1 MFDGSKRYSIGQY
14 GISYIGRRWEKGEV
28 AELDQ
33 FSLSRKSHSLTSL
46 LYLLWP
52 RTDSESW
59 NTIGSLRSEVI
70 ASDGSSAYSN
80 RRSLL
85 LRTTSFENSMASLP
99 HNSSPPARSD
109 SISVS
114 PELVPLPASP
124 SPSTNSSPARF
135 TNSTP
140 SSSRQNPLGPIRS
153 RTSSRSPEGSR
164 RVRELSAP
172 QQGSRSGSSS
182 SSIRLDPSSTSALHE
197 QTSPTRID
205 REKSPSKWFGRVST
219 SSSSSSSVATT
230 NSESTSPAI
239 KTRSSRSRS
248 IGSLNL
254 LTNALSP
261 KATSSSSRSRPI
273 TPPSPTRPSNSQ
285 GIVSSPDPLP
295 RDNRSPRSSPPIH
308 QPPVLL
314 ETRRGSATSTNS
326 SHSSALLHFA
336 TSLKPTRSHSQPTAR
351 RKQSGDSG
359 GGEVLEEWA
368 DAGLEE
374 GDEEGRAISEEMVR
388 VTTSRSN
395 GSSPVASIIS
405 KESTN
410 NAGGGGGKFV
420 QSLRRTRSKL
430 ALIGKG
436 KEVENNNAAPISI
449 PTAAGSSQVE
459 EDPMMVQS
467 PVLTFVEPPSPS
479 ESRTF
484 YQDQEEPSQSFLDLG
499 GRGGASSPSSSPRSS
514 SFIVPPSQGSST
526 SASGRFGGWFSS
538 MLHNSTSSAQ
548 LNHSS
553 SPSSGTSPS
562 PLSSPEKPRQR
573 GGSSPT
579 YLASPTKKSSTS
591 SLSLPPGSS
600 LPSSTSTSRLGPL
613 DRMLDKAVQYFLDT
627 DSNADKCEE
636 EIWVLGVR
644 HEGWRPATGAEGIE
658 EDGRDERMPV
668 TEGTTAGPTKSAGR
682 RWSPVKSR
690 AAKRQQQ
697 QQRTR
702 ETSNEGRQSRD
713 DSPSPSLHSVSTNF
727 SGDSLSPSIPPTS
740 SPTTINGWPA
750 SFYLDF
756 YSRPALTYRTNFPLI
771 PCSPSNSGGTMHGM
785 LNTLSLSIGR
795 GNRNHNRE
803 ESGLSSDT
811 GWGCM
816 LRTGQSL
823 LANALVTAHLGRGE
837 FSFVSLHM
845 KDSLIF
851 LVDYRLAT
859 TTTSITATTFFSSRS
874 TSSSPS
880 LYDSSTILPNL
891 HSVTLSFPRYSRSLI
906 SVLDSQIRSRRSKI
920 GQISRRMV
928 WTFDSSG
935 SDKET
940 CERFRTSWHA
950 SCQLYRWDSVRE

>member
-1 MFDGSKRYSIGQY
+1 
-14 GISYIGRRWEKGEV
+14 
-28 AELDQ
+28 
-33 FSLSRKSHSLTSL
+33 
-46 LYLLWP
+46 
-52 RTDSESW
+52 
-59 NTIGSLRSEVI
+59 
-70 ASDGSSAYSN
+70 
-80 RRSLL
+80 
-85 LRTTSFENSMASLP
+85 
-99 HNSSPPARSD
+99 
-109 SISVS
+109 
-114 PELVPLPASP
+114 
-124 SPSTNSSPARF
+124 
-135 TNSTP
+135 
-140 SSSRQNPLGPIRS
+140 
-153 RTSSRSPEGSR
+153 
-164 RVRELSAP
+164 
-172 QQGSRSGSSS
+172 
-182 SSIRLDPSSTSALHE
+182 
-197 QTSPTRID
+197 
-205 REKSPSKWFGRVST
+205 
-219 SSSSSSSVATT
+219 
-230 NSESTSPAI
+230 
-239 KTRSSRSRS
+239 
-248 IGSLNL
+248 
-254 LTNALSP
+254 
-261 KATSSSSRSRPI
+261 
-273 TPPSPTRPSNSQ
+273 
-285 GIVSSPDPLP
+285 
-295 RDNRSPRSSPPIH
+295 
-308 QPPVLL
+308 
-314 ETRRGSATSTNS
+314 
-326 SHSSALLHFA
+326 
-336 TSLKPTRSHSQPTAR
+336 
-351 RKQSGDSG
+351 
-359 GGEVLEEWA
+359 
-368 DAGLEE
+368 
-374 GDEEGRAISEEMVR
+374 
-388 VTTSRSN
+388 
-395 GSSPVASIIS
+395 
-405 KESTN
+405 
-410 NAGGGGGKFV
+410 
-420 QSLRRTRSKL
+420 
-430 ALIGKG
+430 
-436 KEVENNNAAPISI
+436 
-449 PTAAGSSQVE
+449 
-459 EDPMMVQS
+459 MMVQS

-727 SGDSLSPSIPPTS
+727 SGDSFSPSIPPTS

>member
-1 MFDGSKRYSIGQY
+1 MSS
-14 GISYIGRRWEKGEV
+14 
-28 AELDQ
+28 
-33 FSLSRKSHSLTSL
+33 SLSCGSSQSTQ
-46 LYLLWP
+46 
-52 RTDSESW
+52 SES
-59 NTIGSLRSEVI
+59 I
-70 ASDGSSAYSN
+70 
-80 RRSLL
+80 
-85 LRTTSFENSMASLP
+85 P
-99 HNSSPPARSD
+99 
-109 SISVS
+109 VS
-114 PELVPLPASP
+114 PELVPLPSSP
-124 SPSTNSSPARF
+124 SPSTHSSPARF
-135 TNSTP
+135 AQLNP
-140 SSSRQNPLGPIRS
+140 SSSRQSPLGSTQSRS
-153 RTSSRSPEGSR
+153 ARRSPEDTR

-172 QQGSRSGSSS
+172 EQASRSVPAACSPSAS
-182 SSIRLDPSSTSALHE
+182 TRLDPSSTSALKDDK
-197 QTSPTRID
+197 SPRHD
-205 REKSPSKWFGRVST
+205 REKSPSKWFGRTST
-219 SSSSSSSVATT
+219 SSSSSSSTADQ
-230 NSESTSPAI
+230 EPTSPAN
-239 KTRSSRSRS
+239 KTRSRSHS
-248 IGSLNL
+248 KGSLNL
-254 LTNALSP
+254 LTTALSP
-261 KATSSSSRSRPI
+261 KCSPSSSSSHRPI
-273 TPPSPTRPSNSQ
+273 TPPSPTRPSTHSH

-295 RDNRSPRSSPPIH
+295 NESRPRSSPPIP
-308 QPPVLL
+308 QRPLL
-314 ETRRGSATSTNS
+314 QEIRRGSATSTNS

-336 TSLKPTRSHSQPTAR
+336 TSLKPTHPAAR
-351 RKQSGDSG
+351 RKQSGESG

-405 KESTN
+405 RESTTN
-410 NAGGGGGKFV
+410 GGGGGKFV

-430 ALIGKG
+430 ALMGKG
-436 KEVENNNAAPISI
+436 KEIENSAAPISI
-449 PTAAGSSQVE
+449 PTAGSSQVG

-499 GRGGASSPSSSPRSS
+499 GGSASSPSSSPRTS
-514 SFIVPPSQGSST
+514 SFVVPPSQGSSS

-538 MLHNSTSSAQ
+538 MLNNSTSSSH
-548 LNHSS
+548 LNLSS

-644 HEGWRPATGAEGIE
+644 HEGWKPESVGESNE
-658 EDGRDERMPV
+658 EVGRDDRTLA
-668 TEGTTAGPTKSAGR
+668 TETSLSGVTKSGGR

-702 ETSNEGRQSRD
+702 ETSNEGRHSRD

-727 SGDSLSPSIPPTS
+727 SGESLSPSSNPLS
-740 SPTTINGWPA
+740 STPTTINGWPA

-771 PCSPSNSGGTMHGM
+771 PCSPSNSGGAMHGM
-785 LNTLSLSIGR
+785 LNTLSMSIGR

-823 LANALVTAHLGRGE
+823 LANALVTAHLGRG
-837 FSFVSLHM
+837 
-845 KDSLIF
+845 
-851 LVDYRLAT
+851 
-859 TTTSITATTFFSSRS
+859 TSHAGSHRF
-874 TSSSPS
+874 
-880 LYDSSTILPNL
+880 D
-891 HSVTLSFPRYSRSLI
+891 HS
-906 SVLDSQIRSRRSKI
+906 
-920 GQISRRMV
+920 
-928 WTFDSSG
+928 
-935 SDKET
+935 
-940 CERFRTSWHA
+940 
-950 SCQLYRWDSVRE
+950 